1 MLKLPWAT
9 HLYGALAHDN
19 AAVWGE
25 AFQVPSCHMVTN
37 DGKVLQGH
45 VHVVA
50 VDLALRMSPHE
61 ESPPIGRH
69 LEDRCFIGQ
78 RL

>member
-9 HLYGALAHDN
+9 HLYGALAHDD
-19 AAVWGE
+19 AAVRGE

-50 VDLALRMSPHE
+50 YVVCGWWKYNPKIL
-61 ESPPIGRH
+61 
-69 LEDRCFIGQ
+69 
-78 RL
+78 